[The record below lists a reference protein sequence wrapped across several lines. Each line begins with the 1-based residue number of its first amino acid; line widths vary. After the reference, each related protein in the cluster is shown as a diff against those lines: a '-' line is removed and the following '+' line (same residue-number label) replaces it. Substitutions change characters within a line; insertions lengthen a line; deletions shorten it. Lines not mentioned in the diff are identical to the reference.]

1 MFSFACRAWK
11 RRNVWRQRQNRN
23 VDRLRMVLLWI
34 KSSKTKACR
43 IVARRPLLP
52 HRLACGPWNKWAILN
67 YVLGLRRSA
76 GSICSMRD
84 SCRTRFLVVTVVL
97 NRWQKWIE
105 RRMDLWN
112 AKILT
117 VIFDRRWPGLEKYTL
132 RCTVK
137 FASILEGKDGIEN
150 VKFSFIP
157 TTVLPYIILGVL
169 LTF

>member
-23 VDRLRMVLLWI
+23 VDRVRMLLLWI

-67 YVLGLRRSA
+67 FVLGLRRSA
-76 GSICSMRD
+76 GSICSLRE

-112 AKILT
+112 AKFWLLYSTDVDLASRSIHSVAQSSSPVSWKAKTELKMLNFHSCPRLIFLT
-117 VIFDRRWPGLEKYTL
+117 
-132 RCTVK
+132 
-137 FASILEGKDGIEN
+137 
-150 VKFSFIP
+150 
-157 TTVLPYIILGVL
+157 
-169 LTF
+169 